1 MCVSVRVNVGIH
13 YLGLYIPC
21 RGLKDSSG
29 ENWVQISGEAEVSES
44 EEERGFESFS
54 RDFE

>member
-1 MCVSVRVNVGIH
+1 MGNLSGFQKIPSSRFSKAQSST
-13 YLGLYIPC
+13 GLE
-21 RGLKDSSG
+21 